1 MSTFAS
7 QRVEEAHFF
16 CVKLTFNFPVEDL
29 KRSISGPYDF
39 HHITHTSSSQ
49 FHALD
54 NASNERLVDE
64 LSAIQ
69 ASQMPEPELK
79 GIRAQDLPST
89 AQRSTEDI
97 HCQSP
102 TSPPLSPVS
111 PRSPK
116 RIENFSRPVPR
127 AQKEYAASPSIAPP
141 RTSSAQVLSDEM
153 PQLTSQAID
162 EMLGLNVQPSLP
174 DYDYPESLSRTPIVP
189 VDLSR
194 IIYRD
199 PPPVLSEEEEEEE
212 EEDAMHTSAV
222 INSYLSELDDVPEED
237 ETNLDEPTKEPK
249 PASNIEPELQKPAQ
263 QEPESQNSGLQST
276 QEPVPESEPVPS
288 ADDQPKSSSPPAA
301 KPIGNQSTGVRESA
315 VIGHFAGPAGSEDLM
330 SPTLPT
336 FQFTAQSPA
345 SSDSTAKS
353 PRKRSSAGVMAA
365 EEFSSSWEEVID
377 YCYEHAAEAD
387 CDFDWQRA
395 SRDLSRLS
403 VADVHPSPYSEMVS
417 RVSCPVT
424 PELDTGSAETAYTRS
439 REVITPVSAENS
451 KPELFPMSVADKGD
465 YFNKPLPHIYAA
477 GEGDDIGADPMYE
490 EFLSGGEDRVRVY
503 SQDRTPQECYSPLSK
518 CNSQESMILSRA
530 ASIVRKHRSSAST
543 TSVPE
548 LIPSTQSSRENT
560 IRESI
565 GSLEPP
571 ASPDVHRTTYASPH
585 RSGRATAEF
594 TAVMNLRSAHSNGSL
609 HDIMARHGGHDRSQS
624 ASAVE
629 QDHVYPIMKNHGPT
643 FAARMR
649 SPTQTQKA
657 KGRTSYSLFPAT
669 ATGARP

>member
-1 MSTFAS
+1 M
-7 QRVEEAHFF
+7 
-16 CVKLTFNFPVEDL
+16 
-29 KRSISGPYDF
+29 
-39 HHITHTSSSQ
+39 
-49 FHALD
+49 
-54 NASNERLVDE
+54 DE

-69 ASQMPEPELK
+69 ASQVPEPELK
-79 GIRAQDLPST
+79 GIRAQDLPSA

-97 HCQSP
+97 HCQLP

-127 AQKEYAASPSIAPP
+127 AQKEHAASPSIAPP
-141 RTSSAQVLSDEM
+141 RTSSVQALPDDM

-162 EMLGLNVQPSLP
+162 EMLGLNAQPTLP
-174 DYDYPESLSRTPIVP
+174 DYDYPESLSRTPTVP
-189 VDLSR
+189 VDLTR

-199 PPPVLSEEEEEEE
+199 PNPALN
-212 EEDAMHTSAV
+212 EEDEAIRTSAV

-249 PASNIEPELQKPAQ
+249 PASNVEPEP
-263 QEPESQNSGLQST
+263 QEPESQEPQPQRT
-276 QEPVPESEPVPS
+276 QEPEPRPEPEPS

-301 KPIGNQSTGVRESA
+301 KPIGIRSTAVRESA
-315 VIGHFAGPAGSEDLM
+315 VIGHFAGTAVSEDLM

-336 FQFTAQSPA
+336 FQLTAQSPA
-345 SSDSTAKS
+345 TSESTAKS
-353 PRKRSSAGVMAA
+353 RRKRSSASVTAA
-365 EEFSSSWEEVID
+365 EELSRSWEEVID

-403 VADVHPSPYSEMVS
+403 VADVQPSPYSEMAS
-417 RVSCPVT
+417 RSSYPVT
-424 PELDTGSAETAYTRS
+424 LELDTGSAETAYTRS
-439 REVITPVSAENS
+439 REVITPVSTEPS

-465 YFNKPLPHIYAA
+465 YLNKPLPHILHT

-490 EFLSGGEDRVRVY
+490 EFLSGGEDHVRVY
-503 SQDRTPQECYSPLSK
+503 SQDRTPHECYSPLSK

-548 LIPSTQSSRENT
+548 LVPSTQSSRENT

-565 GSLEPP
+565 GSLEQP
-571 ASPDVHRTTYASPH
+571 ASPDVHRPTFGSPH
-585 RSGRATAEF
+585 RAGRATTDYSA
-594 TAVMNLRSAHSNGSL
+594 MMDLRSARSNGSL
-609 HDIMARHGGHDRSQS
+609 HDMVMARHGSHDRSQS
-624 ASAVE
+624 TSAVDH
-629 QDHVYPIMKNHGPT
+629 DHVHPIMKGHGPT

-649 SPTQTQKA
+649 SPPQAQKA
-657 KGRTSYSLFPAT
+657 RGRTSYSLFPTT
-669 ATGARP
+669 ATGGRS